1 MATHELTQSV
11 SNGPLSSNSYL
22 FGAVDGSSDS
32 APDAFLI
39 TLVYDYI
46 KSRTDFLY
54 PTLAQY
60 NSVLDTANTALNQGG
75 GYWLGQSMPTT
86 GFADAVDATGLVTKS
101 QAETIAGAA
110 GVNYV
115 GLPALTDIDQNND
128 LLQIY
133 DVSAAG
139 YYSVTPAELRSD
151 VGLGTED
158 SPTFSGLGLASG
170 SVITWGDLTLTQSS
184 GLLTLAG
191 GDFAVP
197 DDAYAVGWNGS
208 AIVPTKNAV
217 YDKIEL
223 ILGTT
228 LPATYQPLDSDLTSW
243 AGVTR
248 ASGFD
253 TFATTPSSANL
264 KSLVTDETGSGGAL
278 VFATGPTISGLIA
291 TGSPTAAGA
300 TWTDLGTVTTADI
313 NGGTIDGAIIGGASA
328 AAGTFTAIVGTS
340 LSVGT
345 GGVATVGTIE
355 IGHASANTLAAS
367 GGHMTIEG
375 ATVWDSGNDGSGSG
389 LDADLLDGK
398 NIGTSGNTIP
408 LLDGA
413 NTWSGVQTFGNAGVV
428 VGASTPFSDS
438 AGTLTL
444 QNVDVLDATTEST
457 IEAAIDTLA
466 NLTSIQGHTITLA
479 DAGADAFL
487 AWDDSADKY
496 QNISAA
502 DATAILNAFV
512 GDAGSGGT
520 KGVVPAPGVGD
531 GTKALFG
538 DGTWKTIPGG
548 GDALTSNP
556 LSQFAATTSAQLA
569 GVMSDETGSGAL
581 VFATSPTL
589 VTPALGT
596 PASGTLT
603 SCTGLPIS
611 TGVSGLGTGV
621 ATFLGTPS
629 SANLRSALT
638 DETGTGAAVFADS
651 PALTTPTITTRIDPA
666 TNDGAAL
673 GSTTKQWSDVYLA
686 DGAVIDYGNGTFT
699 LTHVSGSG
707 VTPSG
712 NMYLGSTS
720 PAFLGIVG
728 WLLGSAGTGQFSVSG
743 APPLWANRNT
753 NDGAIIQLGQ
763 DGTVEGAVSVSGTT
777 VSYNAFMGSHWAR
790 FADDD
795 APDILPGTILEAI
808 EGVVR
813 WKTATFSVD
822 GVEITVAYN
831 GPVAHGDFAKLVY
844 EGDTYTALVSDE
856 QSENDLVKHVKV
868 KVSDVAN
875 SPAVYGV
882 FLSYSNDDG
891 WNDAHVAALG
901 NYFIRMGKETSPQIG
916 DLIVSDGTGCGMV
929 QGDDVIRSR
938 TVAKITNATPQRTY
952 EDGSFLVP
960 CVLYCG

>member
-11 SNGPLSSNSYL
+11 SNGPLTSNSYL
-22 FGAVDGSSDS
+22 FGAVDGSADS

-46 KSRTDFLY
+46 KSRTDLLY

-128 LLQIY
+128 LIQIY

-170 SVITWGDLTLTQSS
+170 SVITWDSGDLTLTQSS
-184 GLLTLAG
+184 NLLTLAG
-191 GDFAVP
+191 GDLAVP
-197 DDAYAVGWNGS
+197 DDAYAAGWNGS

-228 LPATYQPLDSDLTSW
+228 LPATYQPLDADLTSW

-248 ASGFD
+248 AAGFD
-253 TFATTPSSANL
+253 TFTATPSVTNLMALLTDDASGLGTFMVTPSSANL
-264 KSLVTDETGSGGAL
+264 AALVTDETGSGAL
-278 VFATGPTISGLIA
+278 VFGTGPTISGLIA
-291 TGSPTAAGA
+291 TGSPTATGA

-340 LSVGT
+340 LSVGI

-367 GGHMTIEG
+367 AGHLTIEG

-389 LDADLLDGK
+389 LDADMLDGK
-398 NIGTSGNTIP
+398 NIGTSGNVVP
-408 LLDGA
+408 LLDGT
-413 NTWSGVQTFGNAGVV
+413 NTWSGVQTFGNTGIV

-444 QNVDVLDATTEST
+444 QNIDALDATTEST

-466 NLTSIQGHTITLA
+466 NLTSIQGRTVTLA
-479 DAGADAFL
+479 DAGADAFF
-487 AWDDSADKY
+487 AWDDSASKY
-496 QNISAA
+496 QNLSAA

-512 GDAGSGGT
+512 GDSGSGGT
-520 KGVVPAPGVGD
+520 KGIVPAPASGD
-531 GTKALFG
+531 SSKFLKGN
-538 DGTWKTIPGG
+538 GTWASVPGG

-569 GVMSDETGSGAL
+569 GVISDETGSGAL
-581 VFATSPTL
+581 VFGTSPTL
-589 VTPALGT
+589 VTPVLGT
-596 PASGTLT
+596 PSSGTLT
-603 SCTGLPIS
+603 NCTGLPIGS
-611 TGVSGLGTGV
+611 GVSGLGSGI
-621 ATFLGTPS
+621 ATFLATPS
-629 SANLRSALT
+629 SANLLSAIT
-638 DETGTGAAVFADS
+638 DETGTGALVFGTS
-651 PALTTPTITTRIDPA
+651 PGFTTDASPA
-666 TNDGAAL
+666 TNDGASLGKSGTAWSDAYLAAGAVIYL
-673 GSTTKQWSDVYLA
+673 GSSASLTHVTSGDNLLWTGGHFYNNVANPMSGNVAGWSLLSTGAVYVNA
-686 DGAVIDYGNGTFT
+686 DGAV
-699 LTHVSGSG
+699 
-707 VTPSG
+707 SG
-712 NMYLGSTS
+712 NFSRKTS
-720 PAFLGIVG
+720 
-728 WLLGSAGTGQFSVSG
+728 
-743 APPLWANRNT
+743 
-753 NDGAIIQLGQ
+753 DGAVVNISQ
-763 DGTVEGAVSVSGTT
+763 DGTIEGQITISGTT
-777 VSYNAFMGSHWAR
+777 VTYGAFCGTHWSQLSDGGILDIPRGTIVETIDDMCSWPGEANDQLAR
-790 FADDD
+790 F
-795 APDILPGTILEAI
+795 
-808 EGVVR
+808 
-813 WKTATFSVD
+813 
-822 GVEITVAYN
+822 
-831 GPVAHGDFAKLVY
+831 
-844 EGDTYTALVSDE
+844 
-856 QSENDLVKHVKV
+856 
-868 KVSDVAN
+868 KVSDTAA
-875 SPAVYGV
+875 SSRVYGV
-882 FLSYSNDDG
+882 FTAWDADDMDSND
-891 WNDAHVAALG
+891 AYVASLG
-901 NYFIRMGKETSPQIG
+901 AYLVRIAAGETVQGG
-916 DLIVSDGTGCGMV
+916 DLIESNGDGCGRV
-929 QGDDVIRSR
+929 QADDIVR
-938 TVAKITNATPQRTY
+938 TTTVGKITSSAVIETY
-952 EDGSFLVP
+952 PDGSYLVP

>member
-11 SNGPLSSNSYL
+11 SNGPLTSSSYL

-46 KSRTDFLY
+46 KSRTDLLY
-54 PTLAQY
+54 PTLGQY

-86 GFADAVDATGLVTKS
+86 GFADADDDTGLVTKS
-101 QAETIAGAA
+101 QAVTIAGAA
-110 GVNYV
+110 GVNYL
-115 GLPALTDIDQNND
+115 GLPVLTDIDQDND
-128 LLQIY
+128 LIQIY

-170 SVITWGDLTLTQSS
+170 SVINWGDLTLTQSS

-191 GDFAVP
+191 GNLAVP

-208 AIVPTKNAV
+208 ANVPTKNAV

-398 NIGTSGNTIP
+398 NIGTSGNAVP
-408 LLDGA
+408 LLDGT
-413 NTWSGVQTFGNAGVV
+413 NTWSGVQTFGNTGIV

-444 QNVDVLDATTEST
+444 QNVDALDATTEST

-466 NLTSIQGHTITLA
+466 NLTSVQGFSITLA

-487 AWDDSADKY
+487 AWDDSASAY
-496 QNISAA
+496 QNLSAA
-502 DATAILNAFV
+502 DATAILNAFI
-512 GDAGSGGT
+512 GDSGSGGT
-520 KGVVPAPGVGD
+520 KGLVPAPASGD
-531 GTKALFG
+531 SGKFLKG
-538 DGTWKTIPGG
+538 NGTWASVPGG

-569 GVMSDETGSGAL
+569 GVISDETGSGAL
-581 VFATSPTL
+581 VFANSPTL

-603 SCTGLPIS
+603 SCTGLPIAS
-611 TGVSGLGTGV
+611 GVSGLGTGV
-621 ATFLGTPS
+621 ATFLATPS
-629 SANLRSALT
+629 SANLLSALS
-638 DETGTGAAVFADS
+638 DGTGTGALVFGTS
-651 PALTTPTITTRIDPA
+651 PGFTTDASPA
-666 TNDGAAL
+666 TNDGASL
-673 GSTTKQWSDVYLA
+673 GKVGKTWSDVFVA
-686 DGAVIDYGNGTFT
+686 SGAVLDFGGGLFT
-699 LTHVSGSG
+699 LTHGG
-707 VTPSG
+707 GGGLAITAG
-712 NMYLGSTS
+712 TLFYAGDTS
-720 PAFLGIVG
+720 PAANNISGFSLHTGGI
-728 WLLGSAGTGQFSVSG
+728 LNATRDSANPVDV
-743 APPLWANRNT
+743 NRKT
-753 NDGAIIQLGQ
+753 NDGTIINIRQ
-763 DGTVEGAVSVSGTT
+763 DGTTEGGISVSGTT
-777 VSYNAFMGSHWAR
+777 LTYGTFCGSHWSQLHDGGIIDIPRGTIVETIDEMCSWPGEENDQLAR
-790 FADDD
+790 F
-795 APDILPGTILEAI
+795 
-808 EGVVR
+808 
-813 WKTATFSVD
+813 
-822 GVEITVAYN
+822 
-831 GPVAHGDFAKLVY
+831 
-844 EGDTYTALVSDE
+844 
-856 QSENDLVKHVKV
+856 
-868 KVSDVAN
+868 KVSDTPG
-875 SPAVYGV
+875 SPRVYGV
-882 FLSYSNDDG
+882 FMDWHAEDLDSND
-891 WNDAHVAALG
+891 AIVASLG
-901 NYFIRMGKETSPQIG
+901 AYLVRIAAGETVHGG
-916 DLIVSDGTGCGMV
+916 DLIESNGDGCGRV
-929 QGDDVIRSR
+929 QSDNVVRACTVCKVTSNHVIE
-938 TVAKITNATPQRTY
+938 TY
-952 EDGSFLVP
+952 PDGSYLVP